1 MQNVEPMFISDK
13 HVYAFVNVHDGGVL
27 FAQWSAAVSAE
38 GVWSF

>member
-13 HVYAFVNVHDGGVL
+13 HVFVNVHDGGVL